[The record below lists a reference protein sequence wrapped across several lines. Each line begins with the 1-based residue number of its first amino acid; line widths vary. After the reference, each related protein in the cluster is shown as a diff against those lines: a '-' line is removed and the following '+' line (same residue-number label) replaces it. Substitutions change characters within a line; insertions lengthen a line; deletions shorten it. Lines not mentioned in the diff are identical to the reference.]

1 VSRDFSKKIRSF
13 SKSAKKKL
21 RYYRKFLTDDV
32 KKHGCVRLVGV
43 YKFTKHDDD
52 ETFYATLLRSACA
65 PRATEALNEE
75 RDDDES
81 VFDGELKKKKEKTR
95 LVSEGA
101 CVRALEALGFEAFY
115 GGDADEEWV
124 AQVGGKQT

>member
-1 VSRDFSKKIRSF
+1 MDFVLIDGSYFIFYRYHALRIWWGL
-13 SKSAKKKL
+13 AKK
-21 RYYRKFLTDDV
+21 
-32 KKHGCVRLVGV
+32 
-43 YKFTKHDDD
+43 
-52 ETFYATLLRSACA
+52 
-65 PRATEALNEE
+65 EE
-75 RDDDES
+75 E
-81 VFDGELKKKKEKTR
+81 TR